1 VARIPKDAEDVL
13 KPVRIALG
21 IGFVV
26 AGLVALFL
34 VISFLLPGEYQIQAE
49 VMIPRS
55 PEQVWHG
62 FTQTERWIEWFSGIR
77 SVNRTSVMAQGVGS
91 RLQIVSVLH
100 GGKEVVSAVE
110 VTDWVEGKLYAHR
123 HLSDIMKGGSLPI
136 TNARARF
143 EFEPVGREKTRVV
156 FTRTF
161 EAHGLI
167 NKGFAWFVA
176 KPRIEKAM
184 SQTLSEFNRHIEEAE
199 REHRR

>member
-1 VARIPKDAEDVL
+1 MRIDRGPG
-13 KPVRIALG
+13 G
-21 IGFVV
+21 IGTVGKLIIWGGIAV
-26 AGLVALFL
+26 AGLLALL
-34 VISFLLPGEYQIQAE
+34 LIIGLLLPEEYRVEAE
-49 VMIPRS
+49 MMIPRP

-77 SVNRTSVMAQGVGS
+77 SVNSVSMIPQGVGS
-91 RLQIVSVLH
+91 RFEIVSVLP

-110 VTDWVEGKLYAHR
+110 VTDWVEGKLYAHH

-136 TNARARF
+136 TNVMARF

-156 FTRTF
+156 FTGTF

-167 NKGFAWFVA
+167 NKWIAKFVV

-184 SQTLSEFNRHIEEAE
+184 SQALTEFNRHIEEVE
-199 REHRR
+199 QRGE